1 MQVSTICSIF
11 APRNKKSNKIM
22 ETTNTTTATIPKTRR
37 LSKTWRTAVAN
48 KWMIEL
54 VDPELQA
61 QCKSYKDGKKII
73 NP

>member
-1 MQVSTICSIF
+1 
-11 APRNKKSNKIM
+11 M
-22 ETTNTTTATIPKTRR
+22 EAKTTDVTTRRR
-37 LSKTWRTAVAN
+37 LSKTWRTDVAN

>member
-1 MQVSTICSIF
+1 
-11 APRNKKSNKIM
+11 M
-22 ETTNTTTATIPKTRR
+22 EAKTTNISTGRR
-37 LSKTWRTAVAN
+37 ISRTAQYARTH

-54 VDPELQA
+54 VSPELQA

>member
-1 MQVSTICSIF
+1 MEAKTVNVST
-11 APRNKKSNKIM
+11 R
-22 ETTNTTTATIPKTRR
+22 RR

-61 QCKSYKDGKKII
+61 QCKSYKDGKKIM